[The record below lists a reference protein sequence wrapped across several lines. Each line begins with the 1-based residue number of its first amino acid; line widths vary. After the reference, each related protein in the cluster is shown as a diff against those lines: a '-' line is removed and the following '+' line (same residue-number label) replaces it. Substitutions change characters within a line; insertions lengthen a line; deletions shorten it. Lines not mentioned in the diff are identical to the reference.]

1 MSEPVHE
8 FPPRP
13 TRQPASPP
21 DYHGPQE
28 ELFDWQKVR
37 SYLFFCIRSV
47 RRRIG
52 LFLLVWLGLV
62 LLAAA
67 ALKVVPKAYQ
77 VECRLLAQRNPV
89 LAVRADANQFEPL
102 TRAAAET
109 IVRRENLEALV
120 AQTRLVEEWPKRR
133 APLLRLK
140 DYVFRRL
147 DRAPSESELRAGL
160 TQLLEKRLNVWTIND
175 GTVVI
180 QLTWPDALMAY
191 RLVDAAQQNFLEKRH
206 VLEVSTIAEQISIL
220 ERHAANVKNEIDRQS
235 EEIQRLREELA
246 PKSVHT
252 VKRPP
257 APKPIDPEVLNL
269 RVMLDAKRRAIADL
283 EEFRRR
289 QFLELQSRL
298 SQQREVYSENHPAI
312 VNLQQTLERFKQES
326 PQLVALKQEEA
337 ELRRQLAPYPESGAA
352 ATPSAIHLASD
363 VFGPIGSGGEEPGLE
378 YPLAQLRYLLAQYAH
393 IRERIDGGRIELDT
407 AQAAFKYRY
416 SMVLPPEIPRG
427 PVKPNVWRVIVAA
440 IVAGLFLA
448 IFAAAAADLRSGV
461 ALESWQVEKL
471 LRARNKVFKVRF
483 P

>member
-8 FPPRP
+8 FPPRL

-37 SYLFFCIRSV
+37 SYLLFCIRSV

-62 LLAAA
+62 LLAAT
-67 ALKVVPKAYQ
+67 ALKVVPKAYR

-89 LAVRADANQFEPL
+89 LAVRADANQFEPI

-120 AQTRLVEEWPKRR
+120 AQTQRVEEWPKRR

-147 DRAPSESELRAGL
+147 GWAPSESELRAGL
-160 TQLLEKRLNVWTIND
+160 TRLLEKSLNVWTIND

-235 EEIQRLREELA
+235 EEIQRLREELG
-246 PKSVHT
+246 PKPVHT

-269 RVMLDAKRRAIADL
+269 RVMLDAKQRAIADL

-298 SQQREVYSENHPAI
+298 NQQREIYSENHPAI

-337 ELRRQLAPYPESGAA
+337 ELRRQLAPYRESGAT
-352 ATPSAIHLASD
+352 ATPSAVNLASD
-363 VFGPIGSGGEEPGLE
+363 VFGPIGSGGEDPALE

-393 IRERIDGGRIELDT
+393 IRERIDGGRIDLDT

-416 SMVLPPEIPRG
+416 SVVLPPEIPHG
-427 PVKPNVWRVIVAA
+427 PIKPNVWRVIVAA

-448 IFAAAAADLRSGV
+448 IFAAAAADLRGGV

-471 LRARNKVFKVRF
+471 LR
-483 P
+483 